1 MATIQKAST
10 LVKRIFLTNLVTD
23 NEDLSITPLLI
34 GAHGIGKSMILK
46 NSAKDLGGNCFTV
59 EASALNEGEIT
70 GLPFA
75 AKNSDNSTEVRFVKY
90 FQVNKIWQLEKHY
103 FEKAMSTGF
112 LNGTVK
118 IEKDAEG
125 NLYTIV
131 NGKKE
136 LYKSATDFIIDG
148 EDNIYK
154 WAEGLSADIKFKL
167 IESGEIVPIFLFID
181 ELNRA
186 DQQTMREMMN
196 IILNRTVNGYTFPFF
211 VQIVSAQN
219 PCSQNSTYATNELDD
234 AQLDRFLKISV
245 DANIEEWVD
254 YALAKGLNK
263 DIIEGLAMSE
273 GIFVH
278 REQGQKDMSEM
289 SPSPRSWEMVANI
302 YDNIY
307 SMNETKFFSPEE
319 KKAVN
324 DDLRILIRGKVGE
337 TAARTLI
344 EAINRKENNI
354 KPTEI
359 LTGKELKVPEAVMK
373 KFLAQKR
380 LTQKI
385 ISDSVVNYICN
396 NVNLFDK
403 SKVGSDEKKKAT
415 FMNYQSQL
423 KDFILTLDQATQILF
438 VRKVLGA
445 KNGNAV
451 YKCIAPCFS
460 VDLLKALVDN
470 KLTLGEALK

>member
-10 LVKRIFLTNLVTD
+10 LVKRIFLANLVTE
-23 NEDLSITPLLI
+23 NEDLNITPMLI
-34 GAHGIGKSMILK
+34 GPHGIGKTMIV
-46 NSAKDLGGNCFTV
+46 NTSAKGVGGYCFTV

-75 AKNSDNSTEVRFVKY
+75 AKGIDGSTEVRFVKY

-103 FEKAMSTGF
+103 FEKAMTTGF

-118 IEKDAEG
+118 IEKDEEG

-136 LYKSATDFIIDG
+136 LYKSATDFIVDG

-154 WAEGLSADIKFKL
+154 WAEKLPADIKFKL
-167 IESGEIVPIFLFID
+167 IESGEIAPVFLFID

-196 IILNRTVNGYTFPFF
+196 IILNKTVNGYDFPFF

-219 PCSQNSTYATNELDD
+219 PSSQNSTYSTNELDD

-254 YALAKGLNK
+254 YALAKGLNH
-263 DIIEGLAMSE
+263 DVIEGLALSE

-302 YDNIY
+302 FDTIY
-307 SMNETKFFSPEE
+307 EMNETKFFSAEE
-319 KKAVN
+319 KKGVN
-324 DDLRILIRGKVGE
+324 DDLRILVRGKVGE

-344 EAINRKENNI
+344 ETINRKENNI

-359 LTGKELKVPEAVMK
+359 LTGKALKVDEAVMK
-373 KFLAQKR
+373 KFLSQKR

-385 ISDSVVNYICN
+385 ISDSVVTYICN
-396 NVNLFDK
+396 NIDLFDK
-403 SKVGSDEKKKAT
+403 SKITNDDKKAT
-415 FMNYQSQL
+415 YMNYHSQL

-438 VRKVLGA
+438 VRKVLEA
-445 KNGNAV
+445 KNGDKV

-460 VDLLKALVDN
+460 VELLKAIVDN
-470 KLTLGEALK
+470 KLALGEALK

>member
-1 MATIQKAST
+1 M
-10 LVKRIFLTNLVTD
+10 LVG
-23 NEDLSITPLLI
+23 P
-34 GAHGIGKSMILK
+34 HGVGKSMIVK
-46 NSAKDLGGNCFTV
+46 TSAKGLGGKCFTV

-75 AKNSDNSTEVRFVKY
+75 AKNADNSTEVRFVKY
-90 FQVNKIWQLEKHY
+90 FQINKIWQLEKYY

-118 IEKDAEG
+118 IEQDEEG

-131 NGKKE
+131 KGKKE
-136 LYKSATDFIIDG
+136 LYKTALDFITDG
-148 EDNIYK
+148 EDNKYK
-154 WAEGLSADIKFKL
+154 WAEKL
-167 IESGEIVPIFLFID
+167 PTDVKLELIDSGEVQPVYIFID
-181 ELNRA
+181 ELNRSE
-186 DQQTMREMMN
+186 QQTMREMMN
-196 IILNRTVNGYTFPFF
+196 IILERTVNGYVFPFF
-211 VQIVSAQN
+211 VQLVAAQN

-245 DANIEEWVD
+245 DANIEEWID
-254 YALAKGLNK
+254 YALLKGLNK
-263 DIIEGLAMSE
+263 DVIEALALSD

-289 SPSPRSWEMVANI
+289 TPSPRSWEMVCNI
-302 YDNIY
+302 LDIVRT
-307 SMNETKFFSPEE
+307 MNESRFFSPEE
-319 KKAVN
+319 RKAVEE
-324 DDLRILIRGKVGE
+324 DLRILIRGKVGE
-337 TAARTLI
+337 TAARTLL
-344 EAINRKENNI
+344 ETINRKDNNI

-373 KFLAQKR
+373 KFASQKR

-385 ISDSVVNYICN
+385 ISDSLAKYICDN
-396 NVNLFDK
+396 CDLFDK

-423 KDFILTLDQATQILF
+423 KDFLFSLDQATQILF
-438 VRKVLGA
+438 IRKILSA
-445 KNGNAV
+445 PNGNQV
-451 YKCIAPCFS
+451 YKCVAPCFS
-460 VDLLKALVDN
+460 VELLKALVDN